1 MFVTGVALMGGH
13 YKIDINSGVGHLRL
27 DSIVPLVLSTVACNG
42 WGIDIVL
49 QVPRDNVNPAEN
61 G

>member
-1 MFVTGVALMGGH
+1 MVVCGQHSLNGRSLQDGR
-13 YKIDINSGVGHLRL
+13 VGHPKSNLV
-27 DSIVPLVLSTVACNG
+27 VPLVLYTVACNG

-49 QVPRDNVNPAEN
+49 QVPQDSTNPAKK